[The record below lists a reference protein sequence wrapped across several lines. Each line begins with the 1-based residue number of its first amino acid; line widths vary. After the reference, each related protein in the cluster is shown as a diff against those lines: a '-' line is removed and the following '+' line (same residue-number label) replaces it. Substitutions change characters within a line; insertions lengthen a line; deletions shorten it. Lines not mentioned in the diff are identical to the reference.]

1 MILFIIKKCSPIQI
15 NKKEMKTLNS
25 VEQQRSQQ
33 VMDKIIGLVR
43 EHRESL

>member
-1 MILFIIKKCSPIQI
+1 MRPDPDSKIETKILK
-15 NKKEMKTLNS
+15 L

-33 VMDKIIGLVR
+33 VMDKVIGLVR